1 MARHTPVLYQEII
14 AFLKPSADGLY
25 IDGTI
30 GAGGHA
36 AGILEASNPSGRLLG
51 IDRDPEAVAYSKKR
65 LVEFGE
71 RLAVVKAS
79 FAEMGTVAP
88 SLGFDRVDGI
98 VLDLGLSSRQ
108 LADER
113 RGFSFRSTGPLDM
126 RFDPEQGIKA
136 YDLLNEMN
144 EDELTMM
151 FRRFGEVRRSNQ
163 LARAIVAERPINNT
177 SELVKIIE
185 KKIKRS
191 KRIHP
196 ATQVFQ
202 ALRIAVNDELGELE
216 RGLQAAV
223 QLLKN
228 GGRLSVISFHSLEDR
243 LVKNYFRDQSRDCI
257 CPADQPICTCD
268 HEAHLNVLTRKIVRP
283 SEDEIA
289 TNPRSRSARLRVAE
303 KIGGEA

>member
-1 MARHTPVLYQEII
+1 MVRHTPVLYQEII
-14 AFLKPSADGLY
+14 EFLKPSADGLY

-36 AGILEASNPSGRLLG
+36 AGILEAANPSGRLLG
-51 IDRDPEAVAYSKKR
+51 FDRDPEAVAYSEKR
-65 LVEFGE
+65 LVEFGN
-71 RLAVVKAS
+71 RLVLVKAS
-79 FAEMGTVAP
+79 FAEMGEIAP
-88 SLGFDRVDGI
+88 PLGFDQVDGI

-108 LADER
+108 LADGR
-113 RGFSFRSTGPLDM
+113 RGFSFRSNGPLDM
-126 RFDPEQGIKA
+126 RFDPDQGLRA
-136 YDLLNEMN
+136 SDLVNEMS
-144 EDELTMM
+144 EDEMTMM
-151 FRRFGEVRRSNQ
+151 FRKYGEVRQSNR
-163 LARAIVAERPINNT
+163 LTRAIIAERPINNT
-177 SELVKIIE
+177 SELVQIIE
-185 KKIKRS
+185 KNIKRS

-223 QLLKN
+223 QLLRY

-268 HEAHLNVLTRKIVRP
+268 HKAQLNVVTRKIVRP
-283 SEDEIA
+283 SENEMA
-289 TNPRSRSARLRVAE
+289 KNPRSRSARLRVAE
-303 KIGGEA
+303 KIRGEA

>member
-1 MARHTPVLYQEII
+1 MVRHTPVLFQEII
-14 AFLKPSADGLY
+14 EFLKPSADGLF

-51 IDRDPEAVAYSKKR
+51 FDRDPEAVVYSEKR
-65 LVEFGE
+65 LVEFGN
-71 RLAVVKAS
+71 RIVLVKAS
-79 FAEMGTVAP
+79 FAEMGVIAP
-88 SLGFDRVDGI
+88 PLGFDRVDGI

-108 LADER
+108 LADGR
-113 RGFSFRSTGPLDM
+113 RGFSFRSNGPLDM
-126 RFDPEQGIKA
+126 RFNPDEGLRA
-136 YDLLNEMN
+136 SDLLNEMS
-144 EDELTMM
+144 EDEMTMM
-151 FRRFGEVRRSNQ
+151 FRKYGEVRRSNQ
-163 LARAIVAERPINNT
+163 LARAIIAERPINST
-177 SELVKIIE
+177 SELVQIIE
-185 KKIKRS
+185 KNIKRS

-257 CPADQPICTCD
+257 CPTDQPICTCD
-268 HEAHLNVLTRKIVRP
+268 HKAQLILVTRKIVRP
-283 SEDEIA
+283 SENEIA
-289 TNPRSRSARLRVAE
+289 KNPRSRSARLRVAE
-303 KIGGEA
+303 KTRGEA

>member
-1 MARHTPVLYQEII
+1 MVRHTPVLYQEII
-14 AFLKPSADGLY
+14 EFLRPSADGLY

-36 AGILEASNPSGRLLG
+36 AGILEAANPSGRLLG
-51 IDRDPEAVAYSKKR
+51 FDRDPEAVAYSEKR
-65 LVEFGE
+65 LVEFGN
-71 RLAVVKAS
+71 RVALVKAS
-79 FAEMGTVAP
+79 FAEMGVIAP
-88 SLGFDRVDGI
+88 PLGFDRVDGI
-98 VLDLGLSSRQ
+98 ILDLGLSSRQ

-113 RGFSFRSTGPLDM
+113 RGFSFRSNGPLDM
-126 RFDPEQGIKA
+126 RFDPDQGLRA
-136 YDLLNEMN
+136 SDLLNEMG
-144 EDELTMM
+144 EDEMTMM
-151 FRRFGEVRRSNQ
+151 FRKYGEVRQSNR
-163 LARAIVAERPINNT
+163 LTRAIIAERPISNT
-177 SELVKIIE
+177 SELVQIIE
-185 KKIKRS
+185 KNIKRS

-216 RGLQAAV
+216 RGLQVAV

-268 HEAHLNVLTRKIVRP
+268 HKARLSVVTRKIVRP
-283 SEDEIA
+283 SENEVA
-289 TNPRSRSARLRVAE
+289 RNPRSRSARLRVAE
-303 KIGGEA
+303 KIRGEA